1 MVIYMYYLNNFF
13 IYSFLGYIL
22 ELIVSKINNK
32 KVGSGMLYGPWTP
45 VYGIGAILVLIT
57 SKFIFN
63 TFNFNK
69 YLEIII
75 FVITMMIIL
84 TILEWIGGILIEKIF
99 HVVFW
104 DYTDFK
110 FNIGKYIA
118 LEVSFIWGIGSLLIL
133 CVIQPI
139 INKFIFLIPTYIT
152 YILIILFLIDMII
165 IFSKKKVH
173 K

>member
-1 MVIYMYYLNNFF
+1 MVIYMYYLNVFF
-13 IYSFLGYIL
+13 TYSFLGYIL
-22 ELIVSKINNK
+22 ELIMSKINGK

-45 VYGIGAILVLIT
+45 VYGIGSVLVLIT

-69 YLEIII
+69 YLELII

-84 TILEWIGGILIEKIF
+84 TVLEWIGGILIEKIF

-104 DYTDFK
+104 DYTEFK

-118 LEVSFIWGIGSLLIL
+118 LEVSFIWGMGSLLIL
-133 CVIQPI
+133 YVIQPI
-139 INKFIFLIPTYIT
+139 INKFIYSIPNYIT
-152 YILIILFLIDMII
+152 FVLTILFIIDLIV
-165 IFSKKKVH
+165 IFTKKKVH

>member
-1 MVIYMYYLNNFF
+1 MVIYMYYLNVFF
-13 IYSFLGYIL
+13 TYSFLGYIL
-22 ELIVSKINNK
+22 ELIMSKINGK

-45 VYGIGAILVLIT
+45 VYGIGSVLVLIT
-57 SKFIFN
+57 SKFIFY

-69 YLEIII
+69 YFEIII
-75 FVITMMIIL
+75 FVITMMILL

-104 DYTDFK
+104 DYTEFK

-118 LEVSFIWGIGSLLIL
+118 LEVSFIWGMGSLLIL
-133 CVIQPI
+133 YVIQPI
-139 INKFIFLIPTYIT
+139 INKFIYSIPNYIT
-152 YILIILFLIDMII
+152 FVLTILFIIDLIV
-165 IFSKKKVH
+165 IFTKKKVH